1 MIKENLFDV
10 ALLLSKLD
18 RAYNNAEDE
27 QFKRLW
33 LAKWNEYAEQNT
45 YDNFKPRDYDFE
57 QKDYWNPV
65 AQ

>member
-1 MIKENLFDV
+1 MIKGNLFDV

-18 RAYNNAEDE
+18 RAYNNAE
-27 QFKRLW
+27 
-33 LAKWNEYAEQNT
+33 EYAEQNT

-65 AQ
+65 S